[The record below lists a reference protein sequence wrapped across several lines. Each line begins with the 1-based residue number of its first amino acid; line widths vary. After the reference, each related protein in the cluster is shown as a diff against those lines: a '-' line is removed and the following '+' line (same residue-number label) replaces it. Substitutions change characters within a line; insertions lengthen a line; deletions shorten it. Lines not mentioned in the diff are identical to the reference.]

1 MKILY
6 LCTHQIHNLTPL
18 FREISKN
25 KKINFKVLYWQRILA
40 DYHDPEFDKIINFG
54 IDQFSG
60 YKYYCLFN
68 DEKVKYDLSFVFK
81 LKILVKLFFFF
92 IKGGLRCDCFS
103 GLHISK
109 YLFFDSFK
117 S

>member
-1 MKILY
+1 MYSSDSQSYTFI
-6 LCTHQIHNLTPL
+6 
-18 FREISKN
+18 REISKN

-81 LKILVKLFFFF
+81 LKILVKLFFFLLKEDYDV
-92 IKGGLRCDCFS
+92 IVFS
-103 GLHISK
+103 WLHISK
-109 YLFFDSFK
+109 YLCFDSF
-117 S
+117 

>member
-54 IDQFSG
+54 IDQFGESAP
-60 YKYYCLFN
+60 YKEVYDHFN
-68 DEKVKYDLSFVFK
+68 LTEDKITSFIQK
-81 LKILVKLFFFF
+81 KI
-92 IKGGLRCDCFS
+92 RE
-103 GLHISK
+103 
-109 YLFFDSFK
+109 
-117 S
+117 